1 MADLTEWP
9 GIAELQARTLG
20 DERVIIALIDGRPDI
35 DHACFRGANVQ
46 LADPLGLLDG
56 HPREDWAAEHA
67 THIASVL
74 FGRAEGGVPGVAPNC
89 RGLFVVGGV
98 AERDLADPSLLA
110 RAVEFAIDAGATIIH
125 CAFCLP
131 RQSASGGPDLVQ
143 RAFDAARDAGIVV
156 VAPAGNDF
164 GSAWC
169 IPAAR
174 PETLAVGSVD
184 DDGIP
189 AASTNH
195 GDRFAG
201 HGVMVN
207 GTRILGAKPGGG
219 TVRMRGTS
227 CAAPLATGVL
237 ALLLSELRRQ
247 GRRADGFEVAR
258 AMVASARP
266 YEGDPADAER
276 CLGGLLEPLAALDLL
291 VADAVPAPAG
301 ARSVL
306 VTARPPGA
314 PPSRPGGDA
323 ELPPR
328 TVLRWKPSQ
337 PPQAEPDDHPDEA
350 EARARLEAARAGG
363 TAVQSLRL
371 PARVSTFGS
380 IALDVVH
387 HRRREQLTRVLAAEG
402 ITGAPDDP
410 VALLALFERHP
421 AEAAGFVW
429 QLVRPDGRARFALQP
444 EGPYAADVWALL
456 IEAYRALH
464 LGGPDAP
471 ERISVSGVLTA
482 DTVRTATGTELGV
495 VALPVTRGI
504 AAWSTMQL
512 AVAAAAPFGGG
523 DELVG
528 ALADLLDRAYH
539 DLADWGTTAPGRALA
554 FSVTNPM
561 APAGSLA
568 RVAGSGYRLEDVT
581 VRRSTFAR
589 PHSDCWDV
597 VLAFHDP
604 ERQERAR
611 WLHRHTVDVADVVP
625 VSVGEASSWFE
636 PARRTGAAAGWR
648 RPTAG

>member
-1 MADLTEWP
+1 VADISEWP

-20 DERVIIALIDGRPDI
+20 DPGVVIALIDGRPDI
-35 DHACFRGANVQ
+35 DHACFRGADVQ

-67 THIASVL
+67 TLVASVL
-74 FGRAEGGVPGVAPNC
+74 FGRSDGGVPGVAPHC
-89 RGLFVVGGV
+89 RGLFVVGAV
-98 AERDLADPSLLA
+98 AERDLADPSMLA
-110 RAVEFAIDAGATIIH
+110 RAVEFAVDAGATIIH

-131 RQSASGGPDLVQ
+131 RQSGSGGPDLVQ

-169 IPAAR
+169 IPATR

-184 DDGIP
+184 DAGVP

-227 CAAPLATGVL
+227 CAAPVATGVL

-247 GRRADGFEVAR
+247 GRPADGFEVAR

-266 YEGDPADAER
+266 YRGDPADAER
-276 CLGGLLEPLAALDLL
+276 CLGGLLDPLAALDLL
-291 VADAVPAPAG
+291 VAGAVPAPAG

-306 VTARPPGA
+306 VATRPTG
-314 PPSRPGGDA
+314 PPASLPGGDA

-328 TVLRWKPSQ
+328 TVLRWRPAQ

-350 EARARLEAARAGG
+350 EARARLEAAQGMPLG
-363 TAVQSLRL
+363 QSLRL

-380 IALDVVH
+380 LVLDVVH

-402 ITGAPDDP
+402 IAGAPEDP

-429 QLVRPDGRARFALQP
+429 QLVRSDGRARFALQP

-464 LGGPDAP
+464 LGGPGAP
-471 ERISVSGVLTA
+471 ERISVSGVLTTG
-482 DTVRTATGTELGV
+482 TVRTATGTELGV
-495 VALPVTRGI
+495 LALPVTRGI

-512 AVAAAAPFGGG
+512 AAAAAAPFGGG

-561 APAGSLA
+561 APAWSLA
-568 RVAGSGYRLEDVT
+568 RVAGSGYRLEEVT

-597 VLAFHDP
+597 VLAFRDP
-604 ERQERAR
+604 ERRERAR

-625 VSVGEASSWFE
+625 VSVGEVSSWFE
-636 PARRTGAAAGWR
+636 SARRTGVDAGSR
-648 RPTAG
+648 RGVRG